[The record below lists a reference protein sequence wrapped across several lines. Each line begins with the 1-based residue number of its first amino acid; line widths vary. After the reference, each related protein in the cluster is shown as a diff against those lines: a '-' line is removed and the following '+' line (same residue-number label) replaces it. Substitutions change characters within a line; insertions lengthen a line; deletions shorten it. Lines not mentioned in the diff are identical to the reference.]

1 MKKSELKNE
10 ISKTKIGILQKVG
23 FTALL
28 LMMVEIIV
36 WNVKKMSITLF
47 VAILFK
53 CVVEV
58 VVGLLSLKELGE
70 QKKNRK

>member
-10 ISKTKIGILQKVG
+10 ISKTKIGIFQKVG

-28 LMMVEIIV
+28 LMMIEIIV
-36 WNVKKMSITLF
+36 WNVKKMSITLL
-47 VAILFK
+47 VAILLT
-53 CVVEV
+53 CAVEV

>member
-1 MKKSELKNE
+1 MKKSEFKNE

-36 WNVKKMSITLF
+36 WNVKKMSITLL
-47 VAILFK
+47 VAILLT

>member
-28 LMMVEIIV
+28 HMMVEIIV
-36 WNVKKMSITLF
+36 WNVKKMSITLL
-47 VAILFK
+47 VAILLT

>member
-36 WNVKKMSITLF
+36 WNVKKMSITLL
-47 VAILFK
+47 VAILLT

>member
-1 MKKSELKNE
+1 M
-10 ISKTKIGILQKVG
+10 
-23 FTALL
+23 

-36 WNVKKMSITLF
+36 WNVKKMSITLL
-47 VAILFK
+47 VAILLT

>member
-1 MKKSELKNE
+1 MKKSEFKNE

-36 WNVKKMSITLF
+36 WNVKKMSITLL
-47 VAILFK
+47 VAILLT
-53 CVVEV
+53 CAVEA